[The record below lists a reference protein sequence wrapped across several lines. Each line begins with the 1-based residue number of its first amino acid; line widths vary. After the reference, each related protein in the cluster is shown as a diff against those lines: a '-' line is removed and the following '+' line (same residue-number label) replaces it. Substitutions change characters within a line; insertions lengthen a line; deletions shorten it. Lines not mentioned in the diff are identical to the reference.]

1 MDRDRV
7 LSIELIRGAGRT
19 WCGEPEGAAAFRA
32 AEVREAEA
40 VRPGGEVGLLRLA
53 GYTVVGLLTLAA
65 CAQPTGDAAPQRT
78 AGSAEDLHSGPA
90 DAGGSTTDC
99 TKADKVA
106 IVESGSG
113 DTGHRYSFSPGSLTI
128 QRGGFLAITN
138 KSDEVHA
145 LVSKPD
151 AGIVTSVI
159 DLDERQVVQF
169 PVAGRFTVESAAAA
183 HRAVLHV
190 TVSGESGCGVPKPT
204 LTVTDRYSFT
214 PTHLSVVATQN
225 FTVVNKSG
233 APQTVICTP
242 DPGGN
247 GDHSRLDKGETQIL
261 AIDKPGLY
269 TCTSIQHP
277 GVRAAVTVKGK

>member
-65 CAQPTGDAAPQRT
+65 CAQPTDDAAPQRT
-78 AGSAEDLHSGPA
+78 AGSAEDPHSGPA

-99 TKADKVA
+99 TKADK
-106 IVESGSG
+106 
-113 DTGHRYSFSPGSLTI
+113 
-128 QRGGFLAITN
+128 
-138 KSDEVHA
+138 VHA

>member
-1 MDRDRV
+1 
-7 LSIELIRGAGRT
+7 
-19 WCGEPEGAAAFRA
+19 
-32 AEVREAEA
+32 
-40 VRPGGEVGLLRLA
+40 VRPETRVGLLRLA
-53 GYTVVGLLTLAA
+53 GCAVAGLLTLAA
-65 CAQPTGDAAPQRT
+65 CAQPIGDAAPQKP
-78 AGSAEDLHSGPA
+78 AGSAPDPQT
-90 DAGGSTTDC
+90 GSTKAGATASDC

-138 KSDEVHA
+138 RSDKVHA

-151 AGIVTSVI
+151 AGIVTSVL

-169 PVAGRFTVESAAAA
+169 PVAGTFTVESAAAA

-204 LTVTDRYSFT
+204 LTVTDRNSFS
-214 PTHLSVVATQN
+214 PARLSVVATQN
-225 FTVVNKSG
+225 FTVVNRSG
-233 APQTVICTP
+233 VPQTVICTP

-247 GDHSRLDKGETQIL
+247 KDHSRLDKGETQIL
-261 AIDKPGLY
+261 AIDKPGRY

-277 GVRAAVTVKGK
+277 GVRATVTVNGE